1 MVDNVTIIG
10 VLYHLQS
17 ATIYTGSGFTGHWH
31 SIVNEEHGYTMYDDT
46 KEPKILTANE
56 LKLRLNEGVDFVYV
70 AEDQTALLIDSRES
84 SSQSNILERQSDTP
98 NKSGQYQP
106 SNKEYVNQKEIMNE
120 ESISVTRPLNKGEKI
135 LTMNDLFE
143 HNHACKNSIKIRYV
157 QSDVDDNPTTSTGPW
172 IYRTVKNTT
181 IFYSSMNNGIE
192 THDKIM
198 LQNLKSRGFPK
209 QSDST

>member
-1 MVDNVTIIG
+1 M
-10 VLYHLQS
+10 
-17 ATIYTGSGFTGHWH
+17 
-31 SIVNEEHGYTMYDDT
+31 
-46 KEPKILTANE
+46 TANE

-70 AEDQTALLIDSRES
+70 AENQTALLIDSRES
-84 SSQSNILERQSDTP
+84 SSQSNILERQSDIP
-98 NKSGQYQP
+98 NKSGQDQP
-106 SNKEYVNQKEIMNE
+106 SNTEYVNQKEIMNE
-120 ESISVTRPLNKGEKI
+120 ESIGVTRPLNKGEKI

-143 HNHACKNSIKIRYV
+143 HIHACPNSIKIRYV

-209 QSDST
+209 QSDSTKIKANSSKTKILKVQYHT